1 TELARIANDAMA
13 EMVQKHP
20 DRFPAFVASVA
31 MHDMDG
37 ALAEIDRAVNDLGA
51 KGVQVFTNV
60 AGRPLDDPKFDPL
73 FKKMWEYGLPVW
85 MSVGTAREAERRAGL
100 LDTVRLICDQQR
112 FSIGDIEINPYPV
125 PHDATEPLQFTFSD
139 GAHSVGLLTD
149 AGEVT
154 PHIESQL
161 RRCDALLLECNHDLE
176 LLQSGPY
183 PYALKRRVAGRLGHL
198 NNRQAAELLERVDT
212 TQLQHLVVMHLSE
225 RNNCKTK
232 ALAAVSDVLGCDPEW
247 VTLADQQEGFGW
259 REVA

>member
-1 TELARIANDAMA
+1 
-13 EMVQKHP
+13 
-20 DRFPAFVASVA
+20 
-31 MHDMDG
+31 
-37 ALAEIDRAVNDLGA
+37 
-51 KGVQVFTNV
+51 
-60 AGRPLDDPKFDPL
+60 
-73 FKKMWEYGLPVW
+73 
-85 MSVGTAREAERRAGL
+85 
-100 LDTVRLICDQQR
+100 
-112 FSIGDIEINPYPV
+112 
-125 PHDATEPLQFTFSD
+125 
-139 GAHSVGLLTD
+139 
-149 AGEVT
+149 
-154 PHIESQL
+154 
-161 RRCDALLLECNHDLE
+161 RCDALLLECNHDLE